1 MEVSV
6 KERTHPAIAKLLAKG
21 TKPRVCIVGGG
32 WNGLYA
38 LKWFVEEGLDDV
50 VLFEQTNS
58 IGGVWVYTP
67 DKPGTLTHHAIHTHT
82 SPRVAQR
89 LEADTTAM
97 A

>member
-67 DKPGTLTHHAIHTHT
+67 DKPGTLTHSSTHARAQTHRRT
-82 SPRVAQR
+82 R
-89 LEADTTAM
+89 TKTWG
-97 A
+97 

>member
-1 MEVSV
+1 MEV
-6 KERTHPAIAKLLAKG
+6 KEQQMSHPAIAKLLAKG

-50 VLFEQTNS
+50 VLFEKTNS

-67 DKPGTLTHHAIHTHT
+67 DKPGSHLPLRAAARAHPHIAN
-82 SPRVAQR
+82 
-89 LEADTTAM
+89 
-97 A
+97 

>member
-67 DKPGTLTHHAIHTHT
+67 DKPGTLTPRNTHAH
-82 SPRVAQR
+82 VAACR
-89 LEADTTAM
+89 TKTGG
-97 A
+97 